1 MVGFLRVTDGLDAP
15 RLNPPLPKLMPDGV
29 AVLSVD
35 VESVCACVNAVQHS
49 SNRSG
54 RSNFIRFLYVMVFVI
69 PSATDAT
76 KLQYVSFR
84 VRIVFGNVCV
94 RSFEENIGGG

>member
-1 MVGFLRVTDGLDAP
+1 
-15 RLNPPLPKLMPDGV
+15 
-29 AVLSVD
+29 
-35 VESVCACVNAVQHS
+35 
-49 SNRSG
+49 
-54 RSNFIRFLYVMVFVI
+54 MVFVI